1 MLRNVLLLRRLALVA
16 ALAAPAAVLLAL
28 PPLAA
33 PQPSLPLEARA
44 LGREAEAITV
54 RLEGAISGSGVI
66 VARQGGRYTVLTAW
80 HVLRDN
86 RPGEEIALFTPD
98 GRSHPVAA
106 SAIQPFAG
114 IDLARLSFSSDRSY
128 AVARLGRLQD
138 LDLGSP
144 LLVAGFPSLDRAE
157 GRQPLRL
164 KFGRLEARL
173 PSPQAEGYQLLYSN
187 ETLPGMSGG
196 PVLNERGELLGI
208 HGRAELHT
216 EASRRLGKPMATST
230 NMGLTIAPYLALLA
244 GGTEARG
251 SEARGAE
258 PGARSAQP
266 APAELSASPVA
277 SARAL
282 QPLEQAL
289 SLGQFAEADALTR
302 SLLLAEPGQGEWLSE
317 ASVPQLRCGLLLAV
331 DASWRQHSLDRFGF
345 SAQRR
350 LWPGDFAG
358 FAALAGWRRAGFV
371 RYIEADGSVPP
382 RGYYPRRVA
391 DGPILQALLARFGRC
406 QTEPSPEPR

>member
-16 ALAAPAAVLLAL
+16 ALAAPAASILAL
-28 PPLAA
+28 PPSAA

-114 IDLARLSFSSDRSY
+114 LDLARLSFSSDRSY

-244 GGTEARG
+244 GGTEAG
-251 SEARGAE
+251 GTEA
-258 PGARSAQP
+258 GARSAQS
-266 APAELSASPVA
+266 APVSLPASPTPSAVA
-277 SARAL
+277 V

-289 SLGQFAEADALTR
+289 SLGQFAQADALTR

-317 ASVPQLRCGLLLAV
+317 ASVQELRCGLLLAV
-331 DASWRQHSLDRFGF
+331 DATWRQHSLDRFGF

-382 RGYYPRRVA
+382 RGYFPRRVA

>member
-1 MLRNVLLLRRLALVA
+1 MLRPVLLLRLLV
-16 ALAAPAAVLLAL
+16 LAATLAIPAASLLVL
-28 PPLAA
+28 PPASA
-33 PQPSLPLEARA
+33 QERSRTLEARS
-44 LGREAEAITV
+44 LGREAEGITV

-66 VARQGGRYTVLTAW
+66 VARQGRRYTVLTAW

-86 RPGEEIALFTPD
+86 RPGEEIALFTAD
-98 GRSHPVAA
+98 GLSHPVAA
-106 SAIQPFAG
+106 IDIRPFAG
-114 IDLARLSFSSDRSY
+114 LDLAQLSFSSDRTY

-164 KFGRLEARL
+164 KFGRLEARF

-216 EASRRLGKPMATST
+216 EASRRLGKPTATST
-230 NMGLTIAPYLALLA
+230 NMGLTIAPYLALHSGRA
-244 GGTEARG
+244 RASSAAEAP
-251 SEARGAE
+251 AVAPT
-258 PGARSAQP
+258 PGA
-266 APAELSASPVA
+266 APAT
-277 SARAL
+277 AL
-282 QPLEQAL
+282 GSQAGLAALDQAL
-289 SLGQFAEADALTR
+289 SLGRFAQADALTR
-302 SLLLAEPGQGEWLSE
+302 DLLLAEPGQGEWLSE
-317 ASVPQLRCGLLLAV
+317 SSVHHLRCGRLLAV
-331 DASWRQHSLDRFGF
+331 DATWRQHSLDRFGF

-358 FAALAGWRRAGFV
+358 FATLAGWRRAGFV
-371 RYIEADGSVPP
+371 RYIEADGSEPP
-382 RGYYPRRVA
+382 RGYYPRLVA

-406 QTEPSPEPR
+406 QTEQPPESR